1 VNVRL
6 GLRAKFFL
14 HSNALILGS
23 MSLVTVL
30 AIMHER
36 DVHYDAIAHRG
47 LSMTQV
53 LAIPVTDALMYEELG
68 LMTEEGLIDNYV
80 SEVLQR
86 NQDLVRYV
94 VVTDAAGRVTHSNRW
109 ELLGTPYD
117 RALGPKAI
125 GMGPVTEVRPDPSGE
140 RILEVRTPLNVSSR
154 FWGSLAVGISLSP
167 IERQVRAITHSAI
180 ALALVLMLGNSLLTA
195 LYVESLIRPIL
206 ALNRRM
212 KAAGQGDLSVRVEEG
227 HSDEVRELGE
237 AFNRMMSRL
246 QEAREREK
254 RQEAQLARTEKMA
267 AVGTLAAGVAHEV
280 NNPLAGILTCLEMLE
295 ANAVDAETRQRY
307 LALVRGG
314 IKRIEHTVA
323 NLLDYSRPRE
333 VEPRPTSMNER
344 LAHVT
349 ELVGYQ
355 LRKGAI
361 EVVFDLAPAGA
372 RVLADPFQIEQLL
385 LNLVLNAIQ
394 AMPGGGRLTL
404 RTSSSEERVVTEIV
418 DTGVGI
424 PSELRDRV
432 FDPFFTTRE
441 VGQGTGLGLSVS
453 YGIVTAHGGSIDVE
467 SEPGRG
473 AVFRVTLPAHAEKPR
488 DEVAA

>member
-1 VNVRL
+1 MRL

-14 HSNALILGS
+14 HSNALILGT

-30 AIMHER
+30 AIVHER
-36 DVHYDAIAHRG
+36 DVQYDAIAHRG
-47 LSMTQV
+47 LSMTEV
-53 LAIPVTDALMYEELG
+53 LAIPITDALMYEELG
-68 LMTEEGLIDNYV
+68 LIVEEGLIDNYV
-80 SEVLQR
+80 SEVLER
-86 NQDLVRYV
+86 NADLVRYV

-117 RALGPKAI
+117 RALDAKAI
-125 GMGPVTEVRPDPSGE
+125 GRGPVTEIRAGRQGD

-167 IERQVRAITHSAI
+167 IDREVHSITRSMI

-206 ALNRRM
+206 VLNRRM
-212 KAAGQGDLSVRVEEG
+212 KAAGQGDLSVRVEEER
-227 HSDEVRELGE
+227 SDEVRELGE
-237 AFNRMMSRL
+237 AFNRMMSQL

-280 NNPLAGILTCLEMLE
+280 NNPLAGILTCLEVLE
-295 ANAVDAETRQRY
+295 AESVDPETRRRY
-307 LALVRGG
+307 LALVQGG

-323 NLLDYSRPRE
+323 NLLDYSRPRD

-349 ELVGYQ
+349 DLVSYQ
-355 LRKGAI
+355 LKKGGIA
-361 EVVFDLAPAGA
+361 VVLDLDRDGA
-372 RVLADPFQIEQLL
+372 KVLADPFQIEQLL

-394 AMPGGGRLTL
+394 AMPGGGSLTL
-404 RTSSSEERVVTEIV
+404 RTRRSGERIVTEVV

-424 PSELRDRV
+424 PAELRERV

-453 YGIVTAHGGSIDVE
+453 YGIVTAHGGAIDVE
-467 SEPGRG
+467 SEPGKG
-473 AVFRVTLPAHAEKPR
+473 AVFRVTLPALAEKRP